1 MKLLIYLTIFIFILI
16 PKSYSENMIPLKTY
30 LKNNKNFKD
39 LSRTI
44 YLLKRCTSL
53 HYFLSNNEFTKKDN
67 NVRIRYEKDY
77 NFFSIRLYKIL
88 NIDNTDFTKLNKK
101 VDDEMIKFSKIY
113 SNDGRKN
120 LSKTGSY
127 FKKSY
132 ILDDLKICSKIQ

>member
-1 MKLLIYLTIFIFILI
+1 MKVFIYSIIFIFILTS
-16 PKSYSENMIPLKTY
+16 KSYSENMIPLKTY

-39 LSRTI
+39 LTRTL

-53 HYFLSNNEFTKKDN
+53 HYFLSNNEFSKKDN

-77 NFFSIRLYKIL
+77 NFFSMKLYKIL
-88 NIDNTDFTKLNKK
+88 NVENSDFTKLNKK
-101 VDDEMIKFSKIY
+101 VDDQIMRFSKIY
-113 SNDGRKN
+113 SIDGREN
-120 LSKTGSY
+120 LSKTGSH

>member
-53 HYFLSNNEFTKKDN
+53 HYFLSNNKFTKKDN

>member
-1 MKLLIYLTIFIFILI
+1 MKVFIYSIIFIFILTS
-16 PKSYSENMIPLKTY
+16 KSYSENMIPLKTY

-39 LSRTI
+39 LTRTI

-53 HYFLSNNEFTKKDN
+53 HYFLSNNEFSKKDN

-77 NFFSIRLYKIL
+77 NFFSIKLYKIL
-88 NIDNTDFTKLNKK
+88 NVENSDFTKLNKK
-101 VDDEMIKFSKIY
+101 VDDEIMRFSKIY
-113 SNDGRKN
+113 SIDGRQN
-120 LSKTGSY
+120 LSKTGSN

>member
-1 MKLLIYLTIFIFILI
+1 
-16 PKSYSENMIPLKTY
+16 MIPLKTY

-39 LSRTI
+39 SSRTI

-77 NFFSIRLYKIL
+77 YFFSVRLYKIL
-88 NIDNTDFTKLNKK
+88 NFKNSDFTNLNKK

-113 SNDGRKN
+113 LNDGRKN
-120 LSKTGSY
+120 LSRTGSY

-132 ILDDLKICSKIQ
+132 ILEDLKICSKIQ

>member
-1 MKLLIYLTIFIFILI
+1 MKLLIYLTVFIFILSS
-16 PKSYSENMIPLKTY
+16 KSYSENMIPLKTY

-39 LSRTI
+39 LSRTL

-77 NFFSIRLYKIL
+77 NFFSVRLYKIL
-88 NIDNTDFTKLNKK
+88 NIENSDLTKLNKK
-101 VDDEMIKFSKIY
+101 VDDEIIKFSEIY

-120 LSKTGSY
+120 LSKTGSQ

>member
-1 MKLLIYLTIFIFILI
+1 MKVLTYFSVFLLILI

-39 LSRTI
+39 ISRTL

-67 NVRIRYEKDY
+67 NVRIRFEKDY
-77 NFFSIRLYKIL
+77 NFFSVRLYKIL
-88 NIDNTDFTKLNKK
+88 NTENSDFTKLNKK
-101 VDDEMIKFSKIY
+101 VDDEIIKFTKIY

-120 LSKTGSY
+120 LSKSGSH

>member
-39 LSRTI
+39 LSRTM

-77 NFFSIRLYKIL
+77 YFFSVRLYKIL
-88 NIDNTDFTKLNKK
+88 NFKNSDFTNLNKK

-113 SNDGRKN
+113 LNDGRKN
-120 LSKTGSY
+120 LSRTGSY

>member
-39 LSRTI
+39 SSRTI

-77 NFFSIRLYKIL
+77 YFFSRR
-88 NIDNTDFTKLNKK
+88 N
-101 VDDEMIKFSKIY
+101 
-113 SNDGRKN
+113 
-120 LSKTGSY
+120 
-127 FKKSY
+127 
-132 ILDDLKICSKIQ
+132 

>member
-39 LSRTI
+39 LSRTM

-67 NVRIRYEKDY
+67 NIRIRYEKDY

>member
-1 MKLLIYLTIFIFILI
+1 MKLLICLTVFIFILI

-30 LKNNKNFKD
+30 LKNNKNFND
-39 LSRTI
+39 LNRTI

-53 HYFLSNNEFTKKDN
+53 HYFLSNKEFTKKDN
-67 NVRIRYEKDY
+67 NMLLRYEKDY
-77 NFFSIRLYKIL
+77 NFFSVRLYKIL
-88 NIDNTDFTKLNKK
+88 NTENSDFTKLNKK
-101 VDDEMIKFSKIY
+101 VDDEMIKISKIY

>member
-1 MKLLIYLTIFIFILI
+1 MKVLIFFSIFILILI

-30 LKNNKNFKD
+30 LKNNTNFKD
-39 LSRTI
+39 LGRTI

-77 NFFSIRLYKIL
+77 NFFSVKLYKIL
-88 NIDNTDFTKLNKK
+88 NIENSNFTKLNKK
-101 VDDEMIKFSKIY
+101 VDDEIIKFSKIY

-132 ILDDLKICSKIQ
+132 ILEDLKICSKIQ

>member
-1 MKLLIYLTIFIFILI
+1 MKLLIYSTVFIFILI
-16 PKSYSENMIPLKTY
+16 PQSYSENMIPLKTY

-39 LSRTI
+39 SSRTI

-77 NFFSIRLYKIL
+77 YFFSVRLYKIL
-88 NIDNTDFTKLNKK
+88 NFKNSDFTNLNKK

>member
-67 NVRIRYEKDY
+67 NIRIRYEKDY

-120 LSKTGSY
+120 FSKTGSY
-127 FKKSY
+127 FKESY

>member
-39 LSRTI
+39 LSRTM

-77 NFFSIRLYKIL
+77 YFFSVRLYKIL
-88 NIDNTDFTKLNKK
+88 NFKNSDFTNLNKK

-127 FKKSY
+127 FKKCY

>member
-1 MKLLIYLTIFIFILI
+1 MKLLIYLTVFIFILI

-77 NFFSIRLYKIL
+77 NFFSVKLYKIL
-88 NIDNTDFTKLNKK
+88 NIANSNFTKLSKK